1 MPYLN
6 FTEKSID
13 LKMSA
18 HARFETQL
26 AMQIGSAELAVLSDG
41 LSNLLLSD
49 HPERVELRVD
59 LPSKWTIFWKLRE
72 GEETRLLLAH
82 PEEDTWVATVAMT
95 RPHCEAIVG
104 AFSKLSEI
112 PEILSGLGSTSR
124 ISNFD
129 LTVSLLGNQSVV
141 H

>member
-6 FTEKSID
+6 FSEKPIE
-13 LKMSA
+13 LHKSA
-18 HARFETQL
+18 HPRFETQL
-26 AMQIGSAELAVLSDG
+26 AMQIAGAELMVLQEG

-49 HPERVELRVD
+49 NPERVELRVD

-72 GEETRLLLAH
+72 GETRLLLAH
-82 PEEDTWVATVAMT
+82 PEEDAWVATVSMT
-95 RPHCEAIVG
+95 REHCEAIID
-104 AFSKLSEI
+104 AFSKLSDV
-112 PEILSGLGSTSR
+112 PEVLSQLGATSR

-129 LTVSLLGNQSVV
+129 LTVSLLGTKGAA